1 MKDYKP
7 RARSAR
13 RKSRGGTLIGIFIGL
28 ALGLLI
34 AVGVAFYVS
43 KIPTPFTNRGQPAKP
58 AEADRDLAEKA
69 KSSSSAAEKP
79 QFDFY
84 RILPGQEVPVSE
96 KELKQQAKQQATTPD
111 APKENYLIQAG
122 AFQSPADADSLKARL
137 ALLGL
142 EASVEPAHLPDKGTL
157 YRVRLGPYQQLDEI
171 NRVRQTLSQNG
182 VDAALVKVKN

>member
-7 RARSAR
+7 RAKAPR
-13 RKSRGGTLIGIFIGL
+13 RKSRGGTLVGIFIGL

-34 AVGVAFYVS
+34 AVGVAFYVT
-43 KIPTPFTNRGQPAKP
+43 KMPPPFPSRGQPAKP
-58 AEADRDLAEKA
+58 AAADRDLAAKA
-69 KSSSSAAEKP
+69 PGSATQKP

-84 RILPGQEVPVSE
+84 RILPGQEVPVSD
-96 KELKQQAKQQATTPD
+96 KELKQQAQEQAKQPN

-171 NRVRQTLSQNG
+171 NRVRATLSQNG
-182 VDAALVKVKN
+182 VDASLVRVKN

>member
-7 RARSAR
+7 RARTAR
-13 RKSRGGTLIGIFIGL
+13 RKSRGGTLVGIFIGL

-58 AEADRDLAEKA
+58 AAADRDLAEKA
-69 KSSSSAAEKP
+69 KSPNSATGKP
-79 QFDFY
+79 EFDFY

-96 KELKQQAKQQATTPD
+96 RELKQQAQQQAKQPD

-182 VDAALVKVKN
+182 VDASLVKVKN

>member
-7 RARSAR
+7 RAKAPR
-13 RKSRGGTLIGIFIGL
+13 RKSRGGTLVGIFIGL

-43 KIPTPFTNRGQPAKP
+43 KIPTPFTSRGQPAKP
-58 AEADRDLAEKA
+58 AAADRDLAAKA
-69 KSSSSAAEKP
+69 PGSATQKP

-84 RILPGQEVPVSE
+84 RILPGQEVPVSD
-96 KELKQQAKQQATTPD
+96 KELKQQAQEQAKQPN

-171 NRVRQTLSQNG
+171 NRVRATLSQNG
-182 VDAALVKVKN
+182 VDASLVRVKN

>member
-7 RARSAR
+7 RARPAR
-13 RKSRGGTLIGIFIGL
+13 RKSRGGTLVGMFVGL

-34 AVGVAFYVS
+34 AVGIAFYVS
-43 KIPTPFTNRGQPAKP
+43 KIPTPFTDRGIQTKP
-58 AEADRDLAEKA
+58 AAARADRDLAEKA
-69 KSSSSAAEKP
+69 KAPEGAAEKP

-96 KELKQQAKQQATTPD
+96 KELKQQAAKPD
-111 APKENYLIQAG
+111 APKENYLVQAG
-122 AFQSPADADSLKARL
+122 AFQSPVDADSLKARL

-171 NRVRQTLSQNG
+171 NRVRETLSENG
-182 VDAALVKVKN
+182 VDASLVRVKN